1 MNVCWLGLHQVT
13 MVMYQEANCL
23 CDAKN
28 PGLTL
33 KLPEQAQILLR
44 AIIIILIII
53 MSIIII
59 IRWLCTFF

>member
-1 MNVCWLGLHQVT
+1 
-13 MVMYQEANCL
+13 MVMYQKANCL

>member
-1 MNVCWLGLHQVT
+1 

-44 AIIIILIII
+44 AILILILIII
-53 MSIIII
+53 IIII
-59 IRWLCTFF
+59 TNFQVHLLTQTKP